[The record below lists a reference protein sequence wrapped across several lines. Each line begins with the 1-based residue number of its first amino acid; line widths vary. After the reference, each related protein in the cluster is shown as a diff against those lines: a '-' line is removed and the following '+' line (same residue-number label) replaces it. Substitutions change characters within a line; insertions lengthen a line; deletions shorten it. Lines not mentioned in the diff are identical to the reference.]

1 MVITFCVIYKTSFAT
16 VNNGLSPGRSV
27 FFLSV
32 TFKKIAQKSFVF
44 GVRLNSSVFVSL
56 VFAIHVVFLML
67 LFLLTQLIQNLS
79 FVVYHCPLASLAIS
93 LQHSLEEI
101 KR

>member
-27 FFLSV
+27 FFCLSHLRKLL
-32 TFKKIAQKSFVF
+32 KKVLF